1 MSTEQ
6 LVQLLW
12 QGLLET
18 LRMTIPSTLFAY
30 LIGMPLGVLLVV
42 TRPNNIMA
50 APRFNAVLGTIINFL
65 RSIPFIIL
73 LAMLFPVTRAI
84 MGRAIGTESD
94 RKSVV

>member
-18 LRMTIPSTLFAY
+18 CMTIPSTLFAY
-30 LIGMPLGVLLVV
+30 HWYAAGVLLVV

-65 RSIPFIIL
+65 RSIRSSSCWRCCSRSHGPL
-73 LAMLFPVTRAI
+73 WA
-84 MGRAIGTESD
+84 GRLVRSP
-94 RKSVV
+94 